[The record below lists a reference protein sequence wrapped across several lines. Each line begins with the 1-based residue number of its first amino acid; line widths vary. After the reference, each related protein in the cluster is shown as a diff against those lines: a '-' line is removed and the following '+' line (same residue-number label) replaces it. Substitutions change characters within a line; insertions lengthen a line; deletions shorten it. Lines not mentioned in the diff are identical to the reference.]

1 MSATLKNLIEEIQ
14 LKAAKLTPRQKI
26 ETINDCLRY
35 DEEGEHIIENSLFDI
50 FKKLNNKFAYAIQIG
65 QFERVDCQTFANII
79 LFDTLKNEDGVIDI
93 QLNGSHIIEDCDCN
107 DCLYT
112 NKFYKEEKV
121 IFSKELYTCLQNC
134 SLELTNIIKRLNNV
148 EASA

>member
-1 MSATLKNLIEEIQ
+1 MSTTLINLIDEIQ
-14 LKAAKLTPRQKI
+14 LKTAKLTPRQKI
-26 ETINDCLRY
+26 QAINNCIRY

-50 FKKLNNKFAYAIQIG
+50 FKKLNNKFAYPIQIG

-79 LFDTLKNEDGVIDI
+79 LFDTLKNEDGEIDI

-107 DCLYT
+107 DCMHT
-112 NKFYKEEKV
+112 TQFYKDEKV
-121 IFSKELYTCLQNC
+121 LFSEELKTSLQNC
-134 SLELTNIIKRLNNV
+134 SHELSNIIKQINNI